1 MDDALD
7 LLDEL
12 NDDELAELEAE
23 FDTEVRCRSLYSF

>member
-23 FDTEVRCRSLYSF
+23 FDIEVRCCSLYSF